1 MKTLTKELQNKMTPQ
16 DALTVLKEGN
26 ARFVE
31 SKRVDRNLKEQVIQ
45 TSTGQFPFGVILSC
59 IDSRVPTELIYDLG
73 IGDVFNVKVAGN
85 VVNDDILGSIE
96 YGCKVAG
103 SKLVAVLGH
112 TKCGAVTAACSNT
125 ELGNITTLLSKIKPA
140 VNSFREGNE
149 IVEGELIE
157 KVALENVRVSKQ
169 NILDNSPI
177 LKEMLENGE
186 IEIHVSDNGIGF
198 DVHEVKQGLG
208 LANIQYRLSL
218 SGISGEF
225 ESKKGVGTHVSLK
238 IR

>member
-1 MKTLTKELQNKMTPQ
+1 MKTITKEIQDSMTPQ

-26 ARFVE
+26 DRFVAN
-31 SKRVDRNLKEQVIQ
+31 KKVDRNLPAQVLQ

-103 SKLVAVLGH
+103 SKLVVVLGH

-140 VNSFREGNE
+140 VDSFREGNE
-149 IVEGELIE
+149 IVEGDTIE
-157 KVALENVRVSKQ
+157 EVALENVKMSRQ
-169 NILDNSPI
+169 NILANSAI
-177 LKEMLENGE
+177 LKEMEANGE
-186 IEIHVSDNGIGF
+186 IEIVGASY
-198 DVHEVKQGLG
+198 DVATGKVT
-208 LANIQYRLSL
+208 Y
-218 SGISGEF
+218 F
-225 ESKKGVGTHVSLK
+225 E
-238 IR
+238 